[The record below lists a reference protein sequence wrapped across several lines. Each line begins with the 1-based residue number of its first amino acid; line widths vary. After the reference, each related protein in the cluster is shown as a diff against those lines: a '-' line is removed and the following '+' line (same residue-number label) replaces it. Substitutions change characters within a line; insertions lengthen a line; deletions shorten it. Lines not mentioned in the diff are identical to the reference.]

1 RGRGFFTLRA
11 NEMIGPT
18 LSLRSRYTA
27 TAACTPCCSELGCQS
42 QVGCRPDGRSF
53 KISSASWPRSK
64 APPVPQTLRRG
75 TGQSLEESLITRRSW
90 TRSRNLP
97 PKRMQLLRGY
107 FEPSEQER
115 EEGRKLPTAAHRAI
129 AQLIAKGYVQVVV
142 TTNFD
147 QLLEQA
153 LVDVGIH
160 PMVTSTPY
168 PANGA

>member
-1 RGRGFFTLRA
+1 MGSEGRTTAARSADSIRRGRTSPRRKGCP
-11 NEMIGPT
+11 GPIPRWPDGSGCQIRT
-18 LSLRSRYTA
+18 DSEISRS
-27 TAACTPCCSELGCQS
+27 CTMPCQS

-64 APPVPQTLRRG
+64 APAVPETLRRG

-153 LVDVGIH
+153 LV
-160 PMVTSTPY
+160 
-168 PANGA
+168 